1 MRMKFWL
8 LLGLLASPAILT
20 RTVQAQ
26 IAGPITC
33 DSAAEGKIIYNDD
46 ENVVQ
51 FCDGIDW
58 IGMGGGGSSVWA
70 DGGPGKIYYDGKVG
84 IGTTTPALA
93 GLQVDTKVGSTAAM
107 FDSGNAGISLVTDWP
122 GLYFNSYFDGGW
134 KFMGAGYAGML
145 NFNPTK
151 GDAYFALS
159 GASGAA
165 GTAAAGTTPLYLKNN
180 GNVGIGT
187 TTPGTDVGM
196 IGGITVNGTGGT
208 QITIQKDGTSGFALN
223 ISQATAGDWIM
234 HDKVGGGW
242 NQSLRAS
249 GGKIH
254 FRPNCREVVGPT
266 TAGVSYATCAADEFV
281 MSGGGWCQNGSI
293 GYLHYSGPEFG
304 ANRWGAD
311 CYTHTG
317 GDTSATAK
325 AVCCKAQ

>member
-58 IGMGGGGSSVWA
+58 IGMGGGGSSVWT

-107 FDSGNAGISLVTDWP
+107 FDAGNAGISLVTDWP
-122 GLYFNSYFDGGW
+122 GLYFNSYYDGGW
-134 KFMGAGYAGML
+134 KFMGAGYAGIL
-145 NFNPTK
+145 NFDPIK
-151 GDAYFALS
+151 GDAYFS
-159 GASGAA
+159 MSTASGTA
-165 GTAAAGTTPLYLKNN
+165 GTAATGTTPLYLKNN

-208 QITIQKDGTSGFALN
+208 QMTIQKN
-223 ISQATAGDWIM
+223 
-234 HDKVGGGW
+234 
-242 NQSLRAS
+242 
-249 GGKIH
+249 
-254 FRPNCREVVGPT
+254 
-266 TAGVSYATCAADEFV
+266 
-281 MSGGGWCQNGSI
+281 
-293 GYLHYSGPEFG
+293 
-304 ANRWGAD
+304 
-311 CYTHTG
+311 
-317 GDTSATAK
+317 
-325 AVCCKAQ
+325 